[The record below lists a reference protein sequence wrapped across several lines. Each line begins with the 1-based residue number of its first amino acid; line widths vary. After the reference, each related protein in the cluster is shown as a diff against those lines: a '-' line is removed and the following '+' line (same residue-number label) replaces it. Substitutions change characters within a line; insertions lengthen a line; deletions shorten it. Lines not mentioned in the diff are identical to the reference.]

1 MHDFY
6 LLKKSSKIDLRNIC
20 VKNILLK
27 KESLFYFSLFRL
39 GTSSL
44 TMEESLD
51 QNSDFSDL
59 VRR

>member
-1 MHDFY
+1 MIINLNNFP
-6 LLKKSSKIDLRNIC
+6 LKSTLSIHKC
-20 VKNILLK
+20 VKSMVELKIL
-27 KESLFYFSLFRL
+27 SYFLSFRL

-51 QNSDFSDL
+51 QNPDFSDL